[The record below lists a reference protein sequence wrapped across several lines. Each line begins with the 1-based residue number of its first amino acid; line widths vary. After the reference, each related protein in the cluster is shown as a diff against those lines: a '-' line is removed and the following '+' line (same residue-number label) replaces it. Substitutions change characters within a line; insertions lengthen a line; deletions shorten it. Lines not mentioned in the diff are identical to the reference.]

1 MKLTRRRF
9 AGLTLSGAALPR
21 AALADG
27 LTPARAQR
35 AAMFGTSSEFRAAM
49 QYIQARG
56 DLDMVAGL
64 LLSLRFSRVRG
75 PQIAETLTS
84 LTGRDHFT
92 DWFEWMLWQEANPQ
106 IIPHDSYPAFAR
118 EMYLQID
125 SNFDPFLR
133 PEFITSDRTR
143 IRLEEVTW
151 GGAGVAAGCV

>member
-106 IIPHDSYPAFAR
+106 ITATPPLRARCICKLIPTLTRSCDQNSSPAIALAF
-118 EMYLQID
+118 
-125 SNFDPFLR
+125 
-133 PEFITSDRTR
+133 
-143 IRLEEVTW
+143 
-151 GGAGVAAGCV
+151 G